1 MKKIALLVCLAFIG
15 CSHKE
20 DTPAPSVPHVAGMW
34 SGNGTDD
41 AIGYYNWAINI
52 DQSNSDAAG
61 TFDTSGGYGT
71 THGNISLCFGPQ
83 GNGNLTFLTMT
94 RTAGTICSGT
104 AALNGIASITSSDI
118 SFRYTVT
125 DCRGTN
131 TGGANLHKIAGTN

>member
-1 MKKIALLVCLAFIG
+1 MRKIALLICLAFIG

-20 DTPAPSVPHVAGMW
+20 DAPAPYVPHVAGMW
-34 SGNGTDD
+34 SGNGSDD

-61 TFDTSGGYGT
+61 TFDTSSTYGT
-71 THGNISLCFGPQ
+71 SHGNISLVFGPQ
-83 GNGNLTFLTMT
+83 GNGNLTGLTMT
-94 RTAGTICSGT
+94 RTSGTICLGT
-104 AALNGIASITSSDI
+104 ATLNRPATITSTDI
-118 SFRYTVT
+118 SFSYTVT